1 MHEWEYVVDF
11 SKVNYY
17 LEMHAVIEKSLDF
30 PDYYGCNW
38 DAFWDCLSDMRGDPV
53 HIEIIG
59 IEVIERK
66 FGDASEKM
74 IRILKKFKHFN
85 NDLFSD
91 ILRIDIIREDGSVTT
106 ID

>member
-1 MHEWEYVVDF
+1 MSKEKYIVDF
-11 SKVNYY
+11 TNVKYY
-17 LEMHAVIEKSLDF
+17 LEMHEVIKKSLDF
-30 PDYYGCNW
+30 PDYYGRNW
-38 DAFWDCLSDMRGDPV
+38 SAFWDCLSDMRGDPI

-66 FGDASEKM
+66 FVNAAEKM
-74 IRILKKFKHFN
+74 IEILKRFKHFN

-91 ILRIDIIREDGSVTT
+91 IIKIDIVREDGSVTT